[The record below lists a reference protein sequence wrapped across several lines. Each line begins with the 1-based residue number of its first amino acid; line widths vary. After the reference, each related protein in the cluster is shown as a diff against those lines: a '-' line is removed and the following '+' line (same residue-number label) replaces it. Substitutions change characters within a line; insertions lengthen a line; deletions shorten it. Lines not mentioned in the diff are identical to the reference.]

1 MKHVAADMSFF
12 FFIII
17 SPSGNA
23 SGLGMLL
30 KWHLDPVNQNTH
42 QKLIQIES

>member
-12 FFIII
+12 FYHNI
-17 SPSGNA
+17 PSGNA